1 MKANHNR
8 ASCIAQLYATMVN
21 IGMSKNESKSQ
32 LLNEP
37 VITDPDYGKYR
48 HVKE

>member
-1 MKANHNR
+1 MKANHNNHLVPKHIQR
-8 ASCIAQLYATMVN
+8 TMVN

-32 LLNEP
+32 LAGTYPNP
-37 VITDPDYGKYR
+37 SQYYGKYR

>member
-1 MKANHNR
+1 MKANHNKTSEYE
-8 ASCIAQLYATMVN
+8 ASASTMVN

-32 LLNEP
+32 LGYTLSKIIN
-37 VITDPDYGKYR
+37 DYGKYR

>member
-1 MKANHNR
+1 MKANHNVPSADLVR
-8 ASCIAQLYATMVN
+8 AVTMVN

-32 LLNEP
+32 LYA
-37 VITDPDYGKYR
+37 VFAHFKFYYGKYR

>member
-1 MKANHNR
+1 MKANHNLVLAGFR
-8 ASCIAQLYATMVN
+8 AWRTMVN

-32 LLNEP
+32 PEERFFALEYY
-37 VITDPDYGKYR
+37 YGKYR